1 MPTHFTEMQ
10 VRLALSFLESQ
21 GKAARIL
28 KGNKR
33 YFVKLHIKEHHE
45 REEYRAPPLPLRYIP
60 REEPYVSMMSKTQ
73 PNVK

>member
-33 YFVKLHIKEHHE
+33 YFLKLHVKERCE
-45 REEYRAPPLPLRYIP
+45 REEYKAPPLPLRYTP
-60 REEPYVSMMSKTQ
+60 REEPYISMMSKVQ
-73 PNVK
+73 PDGK